1 MNKNSIIPKGDIAK
15 YQLIIRNA
23 DFDAAEND
31 VFAIL
36 HYGMMGATKRI
47 SKNEMFT
54 NEDGDLFVF
63 FDTADMT
70 GEVKAETHYVVSD
83 GDMDSGTRE
92 EIDYQMIGFVTDA
105 ACPQFCKSCKCNGG
119 DEEQQVE
126 WVRKQDSDLST
137 VFLFLRTRDKEPIL
151 DSEGKPLRV
160 RKPKN
165 K

>member
-1 MNKNSIIPKGDIAK
+1 MDSKKIIAKGDTAK
-15 YQLIIRNA
+15 YQLIIHNE
-23 DFDAAEND
+23 DFEAAEND
-31 VFAIL
+31 VFVIL
-36 HYGMMGATKRI
+36 HYGMMGATKQVN
-47 SKNEMFT
+47 KNQMFT

-63 FDTADMT
+63 FDTANMT

-83 GDMDSGTRE
+83 GDMSGGTRE
-92 EIDYQMIGFVTDA
+92 EFDYQMIGFVTDA
-105 ACPQFCKSCKCNGG
+105 ACPQFCKSCRCNGG
-119 DEEQQVE
+119 EEQQVE

-151 DSEGKPLRV
+151 DSEGKPFRV

>member
-1 MNKNSIIPKGDIAK
+1 MDSKKIIPKGNIAK
-15 YQLIIRNA
+15 YQLIIRSA

-54 NEDGDLFVF
+54 NEDGDIFVF
-63 FDTADMT
+63 FDTANMT

-83 GDMDSGTRE
+83 GDMSGGTRE
-92 EIDYQMIGFVTDA
+92 EIDYQIIGFVTDA

-119 DEEQQVE
+119 GDEQQVE

-137 VFLFLRTRDKEPIL
+137 VFLYLRTRDKEPIL

-160 RKPKN
+160 RKQKN